1 MGCLK
6 DGVNF
11 IFVFLP
17 NPFAEIVASSVLEGS
32 LGN

>member
-11 IFVFLP
+11 IFVFLA